1 MMMYNKDEKTGELYH
16 YGIKGQRWGVRRY
29 QNEDG
34 SYTSEGKQRYGVGS
48 DGKMSKEG
56 KRIYRADKKIDRVA
70 SKAKKN
76 FDKSMELV
84 NTRKEAKT
92 SYGKNILGTKAT
104 DKHWKGE
111 QQHAKANR
119 LSQKYSRKFGYK
131 QEDKMMDD
139 MGKTA
144 FKSSQNFRPTTKGE
158 KAASLAVSAVVTGGT
173 LVAALMGATPF
184 YVVSLPRQSTYEYR
198 IKDEDKKVKVKD
210 LG

>member
-1 MMMYNKDEKTGELYH
+1 MQIYNKDQQGQLYH
-16 YGIKGQRWGVRRY
+16 YGIPGQKWGVRRY

-76 FDKSMELV
+76 YDKSMELA

-92 SYGKNILGTKAT
+92 GYGKRVLGTNAT
-104 DKHWKGE
+104 DKHWKAEGYKN
-111 QQHAKANR
+111 KANR
-119 LSQKYSRKFGYK
+119 LSEKYSKKFGYK
-131 QEDKMMDD
+131 NEKKMMGDLS
-139 MGKTA
+139 KTA
-144 FKSSQNFRPTTKGE
+144 AKSNENFRPTTKGE
-158 KAASLAVSAVVTGGT
+158 KAAAIAASAVITGGT
-173 LVAALMGATPF
+173 VAAALMGVSPF
-184 YVVSLPRQSTYEYR
+184 YVVSLPRTSTYNYR
-198 IKDEDKKVKVKD
+198 IKDEDMKTKVKD